1 MYVSSCSKVVIL
13 FFFFVGSLSHIR
25 LYIVQFQSYSCCFG
39 TIFVYS
45 MPTLNCSNILL
56 QGILHPFVYFFP
68 PMEQWFFLLL
78 YCMVV
83 DVVNTPHVNIV
94 NGNNYF
100 VKASDISL
108 LVITL
113 EFFVIFSYIR
123 LSLYVLIDSY
133 ESAYLIFKKYL
144 IKKIRFKQ

>member
-1 MYVSSCSKVVIL
+1 
-13 FFFFVGSLSHIR
+13 
-25 LYIVQFQSYSCCFG
+25 
-39 TIFVYS
+39 
-45 MPTLNCSNILL
+45 
-56 QGILHPFVYFFP
+56 
-68 PMEQWFFLLL
+68 
-78 YCMVV
+78 MVV

-113 EFFVIFSYIR
+113 EFFHIDIFTYIR

-133 ESAYLIFKKYL
+133 ESAYLIFKK
-144 IKKIRFKQ
+144 IF

>member
-1 MYVSSCSKVVIL
+1 
-13 FFFFVGSLSHIR
+13 
-25 LYIVQFQSYSCCFG
+25 
-39 TIFVYS
+39 
-45 MPTLNCSNILL
+45 
-56 QGILHPFVYFFP
+56 
-68 PMEQWFFLLL
+68 
-78 YCMVV
+78 MVV

>member
-13 FFFFVGSLSHIR
+13 FFF
-25 LYIVQFQSYSCCFG
+25 CW
-39 TIFVYS
+39 IFVSYMFVHCLVS
-45 MPTLNCSNILL
+45 ELL
-56 QGILHPFVYFFP
+56 MLFWDYFCIFYAYFELQQYFASRHPASFCLFFP
-68 PMEQWFFLLL
+68 PWNSGFFLLL

-113 EFFVIFSYIR
+113 EFFHIDIFSYIR

-133 ESAYLIFKKYL
+133 ESAYLIFKK
-144 IKKIRFKQ
+144 IF

>member
-1 MYVSSCSKVVIL
+1 
-13 FFFFVGSLSHIR
+13 
-25 LYIVQFQSYSCCFG
+25 
-39 TIFVYS
+39 
-45 MPTLNCSNILL
+45 
-56 QGILHPFVYFFP
+56 
-68 PMEQWFFLLL
+68 
-78 YCMVV
+78 MVV

-133 ESAYLIFKKYL
+133 ESAYLIFKK
-144 IKKIRFKQ
+144 IF

>member
-1 MYVSSCSKVVIL
+1 
-13 FFFFVGSLSHIR
+13 
-25 LYIVQFQSYSCCFG
+25 
-39 TIFVYS
+39 
-45 MPTLNCSNILL
+45 
-56 QGILHPFVYFFP
+56 
-68 PMEQWFFLLL
+68 
-78 YCMVV
+78 MVV

-113 EFFVIFSYIR
+113 EFFHIDIFSYIR

-144 IKKIRFKQ
+144 FKKIRFKQ

>member
-1 MYVSSCSKVVIL
+1 
-13 FFFFVGSLSHIR
+13 
-25 LYIVQFQSYSCCFG
+25 
-39 TIFVYS
+39 
-45 MPTLNCSNILL
+45 
-56 QGILHPFVYFFP
+56 
-68 PMEQWFFLLL
+68 
-78 YCMVV
+78 MVV

-113 EFFVIFSYIR
+113 EFFHIDIFSYIR

-144 IKKIRFKQ
+144 LKKSDLNSNFLFKKKKSCAIIFFGNFLHHCNTLIFVKMTAP